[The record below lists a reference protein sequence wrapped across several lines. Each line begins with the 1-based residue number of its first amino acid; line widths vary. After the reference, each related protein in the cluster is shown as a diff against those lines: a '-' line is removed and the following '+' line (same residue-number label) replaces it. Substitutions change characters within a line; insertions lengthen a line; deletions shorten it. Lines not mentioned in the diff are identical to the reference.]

1 LTKVQEKNN
10 LFAKAIGAKQ
20 ATRKVEVLQ
29 QEYNDLNQFHWKNRN
44 DLSSLQVEHD
54 QFIRNYEKTSV
65 SSVQ

>member
-1 LTKVQEKNN
+1 MTKVQEKNN